1 MIMRLSIIGIGNSK
15 GVIIPAKVLKKLGVK
30 DYLELEV
37 RRDALLLRPKNPRST
52 WEVAFKKMASQG
64 DDLRLIDDV
73 FEDESFE
80 EWK

>member
-1 MIMRLSIIGIGNSK
+1 MRLSIIGIGNSK
-15 GVIIPAKVLKKLGVK
+15 GVIIPAKVLRELGAK

-37 RRDALLLRPKNPRST
+37 RRDVLLLHPENSRST
-52 WEVAFKKMASQG
+52 WEITFKKMAIQG
-64 DDLRLIDDV
+64 DNKMLIDDV

>member
-1 MIMRLSIIGIGNSK
+1 MRLSLIGIGNSK
-15 GVIIPAKVLKKLGVK
+15 GVIIPAKVLKELGVK

-37 RRDALLLRPKNPRST
+37 SRDALLLRPGNPRAT
-52 WEVAFKKMASQG
+52 WKVAFKRMAVQG
-64 DDLRLIDDV
+64 DDQMLINDV